1 MERPGNIILDASV
14 IVKWFVDEEF
24 TDKSLQILDD
34 YIKGKITVYS
44 IQLMPY
50 EVSNALRYN
59 PAIGK
64 EELIRVGLALR
75 KFQIALYPILDGLY
89 ESAINIAIDSGTT
102 VYDAAY
108 LSLAIEMNAP
118 LYTADQKFM
127 NKLGERYRVV
137 HISSYK

>member
-59 PAIGK
+59 PAIEK
-64 EELIRVGLALR
+64 
-75 KFQIALYPILDGLY
+75 QID
-89 ESAINIAIDSGTT
+89 NDRTN
-102 VYDAAY
+102 
-108 LSLAIEMNAP
+108 NA
-118 LYTADQKFM
+118 
-127 NKLGERYRVV
+127 GRYR
-137 HISSYK
+137 